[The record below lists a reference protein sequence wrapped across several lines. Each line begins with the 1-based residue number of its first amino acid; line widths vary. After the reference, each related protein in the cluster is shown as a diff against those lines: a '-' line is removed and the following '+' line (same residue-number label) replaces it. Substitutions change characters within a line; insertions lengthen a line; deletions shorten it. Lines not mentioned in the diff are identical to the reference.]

1 MIYFIFYY
9 YLASHIENN
18 KMSGSEPIFEE
29 GIPLS
34 FSMRADTPIIITNSS
49 KDTSTSSSNTNNNK
63 EKNNCNIISSI
74 EEYIIHSIA
83 SAFEF

>member
-1 MIYFIFYY
+1 
-9 YLASHIENN
+9 
-18 KMSGSEPIFEE
+18 MSGSEPIFEE
-29 GIPLS
+29 GIPLA

-49 KDTSTSSSNTNNNK
+49 KDTSTPSTPSSNTNNNK
-63 EKNNCNIISSI
+63 DKSKDKCNIISSI